1 VKILTHILYQK
12 KNNKILAN
20 DDFINVSTSQYN
32 ELIHTHL
39 DNIKTTFV
47 GEVNKN
53 NDIMTKVKSL

>member
-1 VKILTHILYQK
+1 MS
-12 KNNKILAN
+12 AN

-53 NDIMTKVKSL
+53 NDIMTKVKSLQHPNGENTQ